1 MFRFGNR
8 DQETTVTR
16 TGYDEHAESAPSE
29 GLLKEQNELQFK
41 ERTELDITLDQVKY
55 HPVARQRSDSAKVN
69 PADGGLLDSHSSV
82 VNSTCKHESSE
93 SFLEKTTLDIR
104 TSNTSCF
111 ESDVYKDSAIDA
123 VDKDDDVKDVVTN
136 ATTGP
141 QVGDVLD
148 EELGIDFEGNP
159 AIIGEDESI
168 TQLTS
173 SKTEAAEEVL
183 DMKTSDSSC
192 SKSNVDEGSVV
203 EVIVDDDGDIDSKV
217 NDFINEEFA
226 IKFQGNTA
234 VLSEDD
240 VITQLASSESEAT
253 IEVLDSYAST
263 ASNEEI
269 ADAEDAHLTSPG
281 PVENDNSTFKCVPTE
296 ARDDD
301 NLIQV
306 ASEAE
311 MINNEEMSPKTVEGY
326 VDADE
331 AGNSMVVST

>member
-1 MFRFGNR
+1 MLFRFGNR

-16 TGYDEHAESAPSE
+16 TGYDEHAESATSE
-29 GLLKEQNELQFK
+29 GLLKEQSELQFK

-55 HPVARQRSDSAKVN
+55 HPVARQRSDSAEVN
-69 PADGGLLDSHSSV
+69 PIDGGLLDNRSSV

-104 TSNTSCF
+104 TSSTSCF

-123 VDKDDDVKDVVTN
+123 VDKDDDVKDVVTY

-141 QVGDVLD
+141 QVDDVLD
-148 EELGIDFEGNP
+148 EELGSDFEGNP
-159 AIIGEDESI
+159 AIVGEDESI
-168 TQLTS
+168 SQLTS
-173 SKTEAAEEVL
+173 SKTKAAEEVL
-183 DMKTSDSSC
+183 DMKTSDSSY

-203 EVIVDDDGDIDSKV
+203 KVVVDDDGDMDSKV
-217 NDFINEEFA
+217 NDAMNEEFA
-226 IKFQGNTA
+226 SEFQGNTA
-234 VLSEDD
+234 VISEDE

-263 ASNEEI
+263 ASDEEN
-269 ADAEDAHLTSPG
+269 ADTEDAHLPSPD
-281 PVENDNSTFKCVPTE
+281 PVENDNFTLKCVPAE

-306 ASEAE
+306 TSEAE
-311 MINNEEMSPKTVEGY
+311 TINNEELSPKTMEGY

-331 AGNSMVVST
+331 VVST